1 MGSQRGR
8 HDLVIE
14 QQQQAELEDFIARGL
29 PVTDRIGNWMLI
41 LQRQQENNCPP

>member
-29 PVTDRIGNWMLI
+29 PVTDIYPFVRGGK
-41 LQRQQENNCPP
+41 